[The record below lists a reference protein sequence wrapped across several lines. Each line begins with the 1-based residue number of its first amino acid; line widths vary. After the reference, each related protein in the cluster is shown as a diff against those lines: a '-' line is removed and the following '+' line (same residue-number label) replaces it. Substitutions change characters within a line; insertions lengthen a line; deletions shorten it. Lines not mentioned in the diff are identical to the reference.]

1 MLNELYTLLNKKKKL
16 LITQKSM
23 EEIARQLTL
32 ELTKQTE
39 QLLESFYQFVTHL
52 RIEKSYEMCNIFNMD
67 ETPVYFDMAGNFT
80 VNQTGEKTVHI
91 RGTDGTKLPPI
102 CIFKGKRLGRGEQI
116 PSGVVVWFQENG
128 WMDSKLMINYIDYYF
143 NNNRSRDP
151 TMLVY
156 DSFRGHLEE
165 SVKAKFHDNN
175 IDLAVIPGGLTSICQ
190 PLDVAINKPFKD
202 NLRKEWHLWMANGG
216 AGETT
221 AGNLRRAKYSDVCNW
236 VKRAWE
242 NISNETIINSFV
254 SCGITDSLDSDHE
267 ELEISDIDDTL

>member
-1 MLNELYTLLNKKKKL
+1 
-16 LITQKSM
+16 
-23 EEIARQLTL
+23 
-32 ELTKQTE
+32 
-39 QLLESFYQFVTHL
+39 
-52 RIEKSYEMCNIFNMD
+52 
-67 ETPVYFDMAGNFT
+67 
-80 VNQTGEKTVHI
+80 
-91 RGTDGTKLPPI
+91 
-102 CIFKGKRLGRGEQI
+102 
-116 PSGVVVWFQENG
+116 VVWFQENS
-128 WMDSKLMINYIDYYF
+128 WMDSKLMINYIDYF

-165 SVKAKFHDNN
+165 SVKTKFRDNN
-175 IDLAVIPGGLTSICQ
+175 VDLAVIPGRLTSICQ

-202 NLRKEWHLWMANGG
+202 RLRKEWHLWMANGG

-221 AGNLRRAKYSDVCNW
+221 AGNFRRAKYSDVCNW

>member
-1 MLNELYTLLNKKKKL
+1 M
-16 LITQKSM
+16 
-23 EEIARQLTL
+23 
-32 ELTKQTE
+32 
-39 QLLESFYQFVTHL
+39 
-52 RIEKSYEMCNIFNMD
+52 
-67 ETPVYFDMAGNFT
+67 
-80 VNQTGEKTVHI
+80 
-91 RGTDGTKLPPI
+91 PPI

-128 WMDSKLMINYIDYYF
+128 WMDSKLMINYIDYF

-202 NLRKEWHLWMANGG
+202 NLRKEWHL
-216 AGETT
+216 
-221 AGNLRRAKYSDVCNW
+221 
-236 VKRAWE
+236 
-242 NISNETIINSFV
+242 
-254 SCGITDSLDSDHE
+254 
-267 ELEISDIDDTL
+267 